1 MIDIDYA
8 DYKAI
13 NSHHGY
19 SAGFNDLLVDKEEFE
34 NMIIL
39 QWLQYLKQA
48 KGIIINFKTSNYD
61 TKELA
66 HMVDIIDKH
75 TCEECDFIFGTEV
88 DENIEKTTMII
99 SLQITGLAKLNPPL
113 IP

>member
-13 NSHHGY
+13 NSYHGY
-19 SAGFNDLLVDKEEFE
+19 SVGFNGLLINKEEFE
-34 NMIIL
+34 NIIIVQL
-39 QWLQYLKQA
+39 LEYLKQA
-48 KGIIINFKTSNYD
+48 KGIIVNFITSNND